1 MSCIGFFF
9 VCTKTRKLQDTLE
22 IKKDS
27 QIESLSNER
36 YVRNFWKQS
45 RYEYPRARGWIRTN
59 DDNRFCRPTASTT
72 HPHVHF
78 NKKDSQF

>member
-1 MSCIGFFF
+1 M
-9 VCTKTRKLQDTLE
+9 KDMLE
-22 IKKDS
+22 I
-27 QIESLSNER
+27 
-36 YVRNFWKQS
+36 FGKQS

-78 NKKDSQF
+78 NKKDSLFESLF